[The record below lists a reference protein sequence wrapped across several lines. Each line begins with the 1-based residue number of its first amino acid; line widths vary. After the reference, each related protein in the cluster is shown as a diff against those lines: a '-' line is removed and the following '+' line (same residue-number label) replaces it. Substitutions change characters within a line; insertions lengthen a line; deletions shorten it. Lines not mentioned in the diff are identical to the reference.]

1 MAIHAARRQWYCALT
16 PTYHYTRDGYRDS
29 LFMSEHLAGIKR
41 LDKNPAV
48 HGQTRMWATY
58 LHGEDGVLDL
68 ALEVSTSTVCRS
80 VLTPPGPGG
89 HPSVGGS

>member
-1 MAIHAARRQWYCALT
+1 MDRIIEQESGTYTPRTAHPHNGYYAGDFSSAAYLQLDSRTLLAM
-16 PTYHYTRDGYRDS
+16 TRW
-29 LFMSEHLAGIKR
+29 
-41 LDKNPAV
+41 V
-48 HGQTRMWATY
+48 
-58 LHGEDGVLDL
+58 